1 MLKIYD
7 RAHFVNQGSGVLIL
21 TDMMPL
27 TSLQSAVYEATG
39 IKTAVMTGLNL
50 PMLIKIVDELR
61 SSDANYTISLDAF
74 ENLENP
80 AIENEVS
87 NSQFIQRLTDDFLGE
102 ILTFINPQKAV
113 DTLLVSLNGILDE
126 LHIQSDESILVKFI
140 THTTSMLERVIRKE
154 PLDYQKLKRF
164 TKEHSKLIQLI
175 ENHLRYVNETFGIQ
189 IPPSELA
196 YITEIFIPLI
206 KEQTL

>member
-1 MLKIYD
+1 M
-7 RAHFVNQGSGVLIL
+7 
-21 TDMMPL
+21 
-27 TSLQSAVYEATG
+27 
-39 IKTAVMTGLNL
+39 
-50 PMLIKIVDELR
+50 
-61 SSDANYTISLDAF
+61 
-74 ENLENP
+74 
-80 AIENEVS
+80 
-87 NSQFIQRLTDDFLGE
+87 
-102 ILTFINPQKAV
+102 

>member
-21 TDMMPL
+21 TDMTPF

-74 ENLENP
+74 ENFENP
-80 AIENEVS
+80 VIENEAS

-154 PLDYQKLKRF
+154 PLDYQKLKSF